1 MKALFFLTASLVLT
15 VGLTLAAET
24 EHNFKPKA
32 GYVPDEKTAIA
43 IAVAVWV
50 PIYGEEQIERES
62 LFNAFLK
69 DGVWHVAEPLPNT
82 IFQKSIKRLFTL
94 NLLLTVDWQP
104 NRHCNS
110 DRSEEHTSE
119 LQSLRHLVCR

>member
-43 IAVAVWV
+43 IAVAVWL
-50 PIYGEEQIERES
+50 PIYGEKQIESEKP
-62 LFNAFLK
+62 FNAFLK
-69 DGVWHVAEPLPNT
+69 DGVWHVAGTLPKNVPGGVAVAE
-82 IFQKSIKRLFTL
+82 I
-94 NLLLTVDWQP
+94 
-104 NRHCNS
+104 
-110 DRSEEHTSE
+110 
-119 LQSLRHLVCR
+119 

>member
-43 IAVAVWV
+43 IAVAVWL
-50 PIYGEEQIERES
+50 PIYGEKQIESEKP
-62 LFNAFLK
+62 FNAFLK
-69 DGVWHVAEPLPNT
+69 DCVWQRFRNVPNT
-82 IFQKSIKRLFTL
+82 IFQKSIKKTFSL
-94 NLLLTVDWQP
+94 NLLLPVDWHP

-110 DRSEEHTSE
+110 DGRLFVGDVSR
-119 LQSLRHLVCR
+119 LWFKVVF